1 MKCLGSAGSKSA
13 SSSSASGPDLDLQYY
28 KCYLDR
34 LKSNAYGAFPLEAT
48 GTSIPP
54 RRAKKEEGSV
64 VLENPSTVIFETIGK
79 EIKKFK
85 GYDPELSY
93 ENRKEIANA
102 IIYISEV
109 IPSPWL
115 IDQEFFEKTNADYL
129 VHGSDNTNN
138 IDKEKLIIFER
149 TEGISSTILRKRVV
163 NTVVNKAFGK

>member
-1 MKCLGSAGSKSA
+1 MDKKVLVDMSMTLIHHGHIRLLEKASKLGKVILALTT
-13 SSSSASGPDLDLQYY
+13 D
-28 KCYLDR
+28 
-34 LKSNAYGAFPLEAT
+34 
-48 GTSIPP
+48 
-54 RRAKKEEGSV
+54 EE
-64 VLENPSTVIFETIGK
+64 IR
-79 EIKKFK
+79 KFK

-109 IPSPWL
+109 IPWAWL

-149 TEGISSTILRKRVV
+149 TEGISSTILRKRVI

>member
-1 MKCLGSAGSKSA
+1 MDKKILVDMSMTLIHHGHIRLLEKASKLGK
-13 SSSSASGPDLDLQYY
+13 
-28 KCYLDR
+28 
-34 LKSNAYGAFPLEAT
+34 
-48 GTSIPP
+48 
-54 RRAKKEEGSV
+54 
-64 VLENPSTVIFETIGK
+64 VILALTTDE

-129 VHGSDNTNN
+129 VHGSDNTNKV
-138 IDKEKLIIFER
+138 DKEKLIVFER

>member
-1 MKCLGSAGSKSA
+1 MDKKVLVDMSMTLIHHGHIRLLKKASRLGK
-13 SSSSASGPDLDLQYY
+13 
-28 KCYLDR
+28 
-34 LKSNAYGAFPLEAT
+34 
-48 GTSIPP
+48 
-54 RRAKKEEGSV
+54 
-64 VLENPSTVIFETIGK
+64 VILALTTDE

-102 IIYISEV
+102 IIYIAEV

-149 TEGISSTILRKRVV
+149 TEGISSTILRKRVI

>member
-1 MKCLGSAGSKSA
+1 MDKKVLVDMSMTLIHHGHIRLLEKASRLGK
-13 SSSSASGPDLDLQYY
+13 
-28 KCYLDR
+28 
-34 LKSNAYGAFPLEAT
+34 
-48 GTSIPP
+48 
-54 RRAKKEEGSV
+54 
-64 VLENPSTVIFETIGK
+64 VILALTTDE

-93 ENRKEIANA
+93 ENRKEVANA

-149 TEGISSTILRKRVV
+149 TEGISSTILRKRVI

>member
-1 MKCLGSAGSKSA
+1 MDKKVLVDMSMTLIHHGHIRLLEKASKLGKVILALTT
-13 SSSSASGPDLDLQYY
+13 D
-28 KCYLDR
+28 
-34 LKSNAYGAFPLEAT
+34 
-48 GTSIPP
+48 
-54 RRAKKEEGSV
+54 EE
-64 VLENPSTVIFETIGK
+64 IR
-79 EIKKFK
+79 KFK

-129 VHGSDNTNN
+129 VHGSDNTNK

-149 TEGISSTILRKRVV
+149 TEGISSTILRKRVI

>member
-1 MKCLGSAGSKSA
+1 MDKKILVDMSMTLIHHGHIRLLEKASKLGK
-13 SSSSASGPDLDLQYY
+13 
-28 KCYLDR
+28 
-34 LKSNAYGAFPLEAT
+34 
-48 GTSIPP
+48 
-54 RRAKKEEGSV
+54 
-64 VLENPSTVIFETIGK
+64 VILALTTDE

-93 ENRKEIANA
+93 ENRKEIASA

-138 IDKEKLIIFER
+138 IDKEKLIVFER

>member
-1 MKCLGSAGSKSA
+1 MDKKILVDMSMTLIHHGHIRLLEKASRLGK
-13 SSSSASGPDLDLQYY
+13 
-28 KCYLDR
+28 
-34 LKSNAYGAFPLEAT
+34 
-48 GTSIPP
+48 
-54 RRAKKEEGSV
+54 
-64 VLENPSTVIFETIGK
+64 VILALTTDE

-93 ENRKEIANA
+93 ENRKEVANA

-149 TEGISSTILRKRVV
+149 TEGISSTILRKRVI

>member
-1 MKCLGSAGSKSA
+1 MDKKILVDMSMTLIHHGHIRLLEKASRLGK
-13 SSSSASGPDLDLQYY
+13 
-28 KCYLDR
+28 
-34 LKSNAYGAFPLEAT
+34 
-48 GTSIPP
+48 
-54 RRAKKEEGSV
+54 
-64 VLENPSTVIFETIGK
+64 VILALTTDE

-93 ENRKEIANA
+93 ENRKEVANA

>member
-1 MKCLGSAGSKSA
+1 MDKKVLVDMSMTLIHHGHIRLLEKASKLGK
-13 SSSSASGPDLDLQYY
+13 
-28 KCYLDR
+28 
-34 LKSNAYGAFPLEAT
+34 
-48 GTSIPP
+48 
-54 RRAKKEEGSV
+54 
-64 VLENPSTVIFETIGK
+64 VILALTTDE

-85 GYDPELSY
+85 GYDPELSF

-102 IIYISEV
+102 IIYISEI

-163 NTVVNKAFGK
+163 STVVNKAFGK

>member
-1 MKCLGSAGSKSA
+1 MDKKVLVDMSMTLIHHGHIRLLEKASRLGK
-13 SSSSASGPDLDLQYY
+13 
-28 KCYLDR
+28 
-34 LKSNAYGAFPLEAT
+34 
-48 GTSIPP
+48 
-54 RRAKKEEGSV
+54 
-64 VLENPSTVIFETIGK
+64 VILALTTDE

-93 ENRKEIANA
+93 ENRKEIANS

-149 TEGISSTILRKRVV
+149 TEGISSTILRKRVI
-163 NTVVNKAFGK
+163 NTVVNKAFG

>member
-1 MKCLGSAGSKSA
+1 MDKKVLVDMSMTLIHHGHIRLLEKASRLGK
-13 SSSSASGPDLDLQYY
+13 
-28 KCYLDR
+28 
-34 LKSNAYGAFPLEAT
+34 
-48 GTSIPP
+48 
-54 RRAKKEEGSV
+54 
-64 VLENPSTVIFETIGK
+64 VILALTTDE

-115 IDQEFFEKTNADYL
+115 IDQEFFERTNADYL

-149 TEGISSTILRKRVV
+149 TEGISSTILRKRVI

>member
-1 MKCLGSAGSKSA
+1 MDKKVLVDMSMTLIHHGHIRLLEKASRLGK
-13 SSSSASGPDLDLQYY
+13 
-28 KCYLDR
+28 
-34 LKSNAYGAFPLEAT
+34 
-48 GTSIPP
+48 
-54 RRAKKEEGSV
+54 
-64 VLENPSTVIFETIGK
+64 VILALTTDE
-79 EIKKFK
+79 EIKRFK

-149 TEGISSTILRKRVV
+149 TEGISSTILRKRVI

>member
-1 MKCLGSAGSKSA
+1 MDKKVLVDMSMTLIHHGHIRLLEKASRLGK
-13 SSSSASGPDLDLQYY
+13 
-28 KCYLDR
+28 
-34 LKSNAYGAFPLEAT
+34 
-48 GTSIPP
+48 
-54 RRAKKEEGSV
+54 
-64 VLENPSTVIFETIGK
+64 VILALTTDE

-93 ENRKEIANA
+93 ENRKEIANS

-115 IDQEFFEKTNADYL
+115 IDQEFFERTNADYL

-149 TEGISSTILRKRVV
+149 TEGISSTILRKRVI
-163 NTVVNKAFGK
+163 NTVVNKAFG

>member
-1 MKCLGSAGSKSA
+1 MDKKVLVDMSMTLIHHGHIRLLEKASKLGKVILALTT
-13 SSSSASGPDLDLQYY
+13 D
-28 KCYLDR
+28 
-34 LKSNAYGAFPLEAT
+34 
-48 GTSIPP
+48 
-54 RRAKKEEGSV
+54 EE
-64 VLENPSTVIFETIGK
+64 IR
-79 EIKKFK
+79 KFK

-109 IPSPWL
+109 IPWAWL

-129 VHGSDNTNN
+129 VHGSDNTNK

-149 TEGISSTILRKRVV
+149 TEGISSTILRKRVI